1 MVVEYAI
8 KRIAELRTE
17 INYHNYRYHA
27 LDAPE
32 ISDSQ
37 FDILFKELCTLEN
50 HYPNLIT
57 VDSPTQRVGIEPI
70 QGFIEAAHTIPML
83 SLGNAFSDDEL
94 MAWHQRTKTLVEGK
108 DFDMVCELKFDGLA
122 VSITYQDGIMVRAA
136 TRGNGIVGEDITG
149 NLKTIRSI
157 PLRLLGNVTGQFE
170 VRGEVLFPKSR
181 FSKLNEERIAAG
193 LPTYSNPRNTAAGS
207 VRQLDPRI
215 TADRKLD
222 VFIYGIGHSDPP
234 MPKTHWETLAYL
246 GDLGF
251 KINRHNRL
259 AKSPEDAIH
268 YYKSW
273 IDNLDELDYECDG
286 VVVKINPFDLQRHM
300 GTVGREPRWAI
311 AYKFPATRSVTRLN
325 KIMINVGRTGSMNP
339 FAVLEPVDVGGA
351 TVSQATLH
359 NEDYIRSKDLREGDW
374 VIIERAGEVIPQVVS
389 VIESKRTG
397 NERAFEMPS
406 NCPGCETSLIRP
418 EGETMTYCFNTTCPA
433 QLVRHVEHFVA
444 RESMDIEG
452 LGIRQVTVL
461 LQEQLIGDV
470 ADLYTL
476 NRDNLLKLDG
486 MGDKSVSNLLDAIQ
500 DSKRRPL
507 PRVITALGIE
517 HVGYEVSEILAR
529 NFNTI
534 NILMEATAE
543 ELTAIPS
550 IGTKIASSII
560 AYFEN
565 QSNSHVIMK
574 LQQAGVRMQS
584 DEPTELQ
591 RPTLSGLRFV
601 VTGRLVHFSR
611 SQVEGKIKNAGGRV
625 SSSVSKQTD
634 YLVAGS
640 DAGSKLIEAEQLGI
654 TIIDEDRLLDL
665 LNNQPTDPF

>member
-1 MVVEYAI
+1 MVVGYVI
-8 KRIAELRTE
+8 KRIAELKTE

-37 FDILFKELCTLEN
+37 FDILFKELGALEDR
-50 HYPNLIT
+50 YPDLIT
-57 VDSPTQRVGIEPI
+57 TDSPTQRVGTEPLH
-70 QGFIEAAHTIPML
+70 GFIEAAHTIPML

-94 MAWHQRTKTLVEGK
+94 MAWYQRTKTLAEGEN
-108 DFDMVCELKFDGLA
+108 FDMVCELKFDGLA

-157 PLRLLGNVTGQFE
+157 PLRLLKNVTGRFE
-170 VRGEVLFPKSR
+170 VRGEVLFPKSS
-181 FSKLNEERIAAG
+181 FTKLNEERIAAG

-207 VRQLDPRI
+207 VRQLDPRV
-215 TADRKLD
+215 TANRQLD
-222 VFIYGIGHSDPP
+222 IFIYSIGHSEPP

-251 KINRHNRL
+251 KINQHNRL
-259 AKSPEDAIH
+259 TKSPEDAIH

-339 FAVLEPVDVGGA
+339 FAILEPVDVGGA

-359 NEDYIRSKDLREGDW
+359 NEDYIKSKDLREGDW
-374 VIIERAGEVIPQVVS
+374 VIVERAGEVIPQVVS

-397 NERAFEMPS
+397 NERAFAMPS
-406 NCPGCETSLIRP
+406 NCPSCQASLVRAK
-418 EGETMTYCFNTTCPA
+418 GETMTYCFNTTCPA
-433 QLVRHVEHFVA
+433 QLVRHIEHFVA
-444 RESMDIEG
+444 REAMDIEG
-452 LGIRQVTVL
+452 LGIRQVVIL

-476 NRDNLLKLDG
+476 NRDDLLKLDR

-507 PRVITALGIE
+507 SRVIAALGIE

-529 NFNTI
+529 YFRTI

-550 IGTKIASSII
+550 IGTKIAASII
-560 AYFEN
+560 DYFEN
-565 QSNSHVIMK
+565 QSNSHIISK
-574 LQQAGVRMQS
+574 LQKAGVRMEN

-601 VTGRLVHFSR
+601 VTGRLDHFSR
-611 SQVEGKIKNAGGRV
+611 SQVEGKIKDAGGRV
-625 SSSVSKQTD
+625 SGSVSKRTD

-640 DAGSKLIEAEQLGI
+640 DAGSKLIEAKQLGI
-654 TIIDEDRLLDL
+654 TIIDEDKLVGL
-665 LNNQPTDPF
+665 LNNQPTDSF